1 METLPVTR
9 LRVFGILVGPE
20 SGVLAID
27 CAVLLWR
34 AGSLQPCPWGTITR
48 ETRLAPLTHRRKTH
62 ASRIHRPGRRHPLL
76 RRLHHRAHGNEPLL
90 SPDRG
95 PCVLLFLRTIVFWGG
110 VFLMGGIPHVE
121 WTPLLLFVGLGV
133 LQTATSLLQLTGIHR
148 LGAARAE
155 PLRNTY
161 PLWSAVI
168 AIVFLGEKASPGII
182 AGTLLVV
189 GGITLISWQPAE
201 SGLRYRWWEGIFS
214 LTAALFAGVAFPIRR
229 IAFDISNEP
238 LYFAAVLAIVSF
250 VSLGPRTS
258 ISVSGPSSSCS
269 TAARC
274 RRSSCRASSNPPAHC
289 CRSSR

>member
-1 METLPVTR
+1 MRPEFIALAAA
-9 LRVFGILVGPE
+9 ILY
-20 SGVLAID
+20 SG
-27 CAVLLWR
+27 
-34 AGSLQPCPWGTITR
+34 GTITAR
-48 ETRLAPLTHRRKTH
+48 MGMHYSSPLT
-62 ASRIHRPGRRHPLL
+62 A
-76 RRLHHRAHGNEPLL
+76 A
-90 SPDRG
+90 
-95 PCVLLFLRTIVFWGG
+95 CVLLFLRTVVFWGG

-168 AIVFLGEKASPGII
+168 AIAFLGEQASLGII

-214 LTAALFAGVAFPIRR
+214 LLAALFAGVAFPIRR

-250 VSLGPRTS
+250 VSLGPYVNIRLRTEQFVLS
-258 ISVSGPSSSCS
+258 RSAVPPFILSGFFESAGSLLSLIAVSLGRVVVVSPIV
-269 TAARC
+269 
-274 RRSSCRASSNPPAHC
+274 ASSPLWTLILTVIFLRGLERINTRTVTGTLAVMTGTI
-289 CRSSR
+289 SIILSR

>member
-1 METLPVTR
+1 MRPEFIALAAA
-9 LRVFGILVGPE
+9 ILY
-20 SGVLAID
+20 SG
-27 CAVLLWR
+27 
-34 AGSLQPCPWGTITR
+34 GTITAR
-48 ETRLAPLTHRRKTH
+48 MGMHYSSPLT
-62 ASRIHRPGRRHPLL
+62 A
-76 RRLHHRAHGNEPLL
+76 A
-90 SPDRG
+90 
-95 PCVLLFLRTIVFWGG
+95 CVLLFLRTVVFWGG

-168 AIVFLGEKASPGII
+168 AIAFLGEQASLGII

-214 LTAALFAGVAFPIRR
+214 LLAALFAGVAFPIRR

-250 VSLGPRTS
+250 VSLGPYVNIRLRTEQFVLS
-258 ISVSGPSSSCS
+258 RSAVPPFILSGFFESAGSLLSLIAVSLGRVVVVSPIV
-269 TAARC
+269 
-274 RRSSCRASSNPPAHC
+274 ASSPLWTLILTVIFLRGLERINTRTVTGTFAVMTGTI
-289 CRSSR
+289 SIILSR

>member
-1 METLPVTR
+1 MRPEFIALAAA
-9 LRVFGILVGPE
+9 ILY
-20 SGVLAID
+20 SG
-27 CAVLLWR
+27 
-34 AGSLQPCPWGTITR
+34 GTITAR
-48 ETRLAPLTHRRKTH
+48 MGMHYSSPLT
-62 ASRIHRPGRRHPLL
+62 A
-76 RRLHHRAHGNEPLL
+76 A
-90 SPDRG
+90 
-95 PCVLLFLRTIVFWGG
+95 CVLLFLRTVVFWGG
-110 VFLMGGIPHVE
+110 VLLMGGIPHVE

-168 AIVFLGEKASPGII
+168 AIAFLGEQASLGII

-214 LTAALFAGVAFPIRR
+214 LLAALFAGVAFPIRR

-250 VSLGPRTS
+250 VSLGPYVNIRLRTEQFVLS
-258 ISVSGPSSSCS
+258 RSAVPPFILSGFFESAGSLLSLIAVSLGRVVVVSPIV
-269 TAARC
+269 
-274 RRSSCRASSNPPAHC
+274 ASSPLWTLILTVIFLRGLERINTRTVTGTFAVMTGTI
-289 CRSSR
+289 SIIMSR

>member
-1 METLPVTR
+1 MRPEFIALAAA
-9 LRVFGILVGPE
+9 ILY
-20 SGVLAID
+20 SG
-27 CAVLLWR
+27 
-34 AGSLQPCPWGTITR
+34 GTITAR
-48 ETRLAPLTHRRKTH
+48 MGMHHSSPLT
-62 ASRIHRPGRRHPLL
+62 A
-76 RRLHHRAHGNEPLL
+76 A
-90 SPDRG
+90 
-95 PCVLLFLRTIVFWGG
+95 CVLLCLRTVVFWSG

-168 AIVFLGEKASPGII
+168 AIVFLGEQASLGII

-201 SGLRYRWWEGIFS
+201 SGLSYRWWEGIFS
-214 LTAALFAGVAFPIRR
+214 LMAALFAGIAFPIRR

-238 LYFAAVLAIVSF
+238 LYFAAILAIVSF
-250 VSLGPRTS
+250 VSLGPYVQVRLRTEQFVLS
-258 ISVSGPSSSCS
+258 RSAVPPFILSGFFESAGSLLSLIAVSLGRVVVVSPIV
-269 TAARC
+269 
-274 RRSSCRASSNPPAHC
+274 ASSPLWTLILTVIFLRGMERINTRTVTGTFAVMTGTI
-289 CRSSR
+289 SIILSR

>member
-1 METLPVTR
+1 MRPEFIALAAA
-9 LRVFGILVGPE
+9 ILY
-20 SGVLAID
+20 SG
-27 CAVLLWR
+27 
-34 AGSLQPCPWGTITR
+34 GTITAR
-48 ETRLAPLTHRRKTH
+48 MGMHYSSPLT
-62 ASRIHRPGRRHPLL
+62 A
-76 RRLHHRAHGNEPLL
+76 A
-90 SPDRG
+90 
-95 PCVLLFLRTIVFWGG
+95 CVLLFLRTVVFWGG

-168 AIVFLGEKASPGII
+168 AIVFLGEQASLGII

-214 LTAALFAGVAFPIRR
+214 LLAALFAGVAFPIRR

-250 VSLGPRTS
+250 VSLGPYVNIRLRTEQFVLS
-258 ISVSGPSSSCS
+258 RSAVPPFILSGFFESAGSLLSLIAVSLGRVVVVSPIV
-269 TAARC
+269 
-274 RRSSCRASSNPPAHC
+274 ASSPLWTLILTVIFLRGLERINTRTVTGTFAVMTGTI
-289 CRSSR
+289 SIILSR